1 MDKIKI
7 LINYNMDSFY
17 NSSNINFIFDNLNIK
32 NTSYNNS
39 NFDFN
44 NINTLILR
52 RNQRNQLLKDTD
64 VYLVPDFP
72 INSENL
78 KLIKEYRQKLRDM
91 TINNFIIP
99 PQPDFIDL
107 NIIY

>member
-1 MDKIKI
+1 MMNENKPVIV
-7 LINYNMDSFY
+7 SY
-17 NSSNINFIFDNLNIK
+17 NSPDEVPKELYPNAQETYK
-32 NTSYNNS
+32 NM
-39 NFDFN
+39 
-44 NINTLILR
+44 LR
-52 RNQRNQLLKDTD
+52 QKRNQLLKDTD
-64 VYLVPDFP
+64 VYLVPNFP
-72 INSENL
+72 INPENL

>member
-1 MDKIKI
+1 MMNENKPVIV
-7 LINYNMDSFY
+7 SY
-17 NSSNINFIFDNLNIK
+17 NSPDEVPKELYPNAQETYK
-32 NTSYNNS
+32 NM
-39 NFDFN
+39 
-44 NINTLILR
+44 LR
-52 RNQRNQLLKDTD
+52 QKRNQLLKDTD